1 MILENK
7 NILVTGGGK
16 GIGFSTI
23 LEAEKEG
30 AYVYAIIKSKKD
42 SKKFKNIKNIK
53 IFYGN
58 VSDKNLIDK
67 IFAKSIKDN
76 RLISGVVNNA
86 GIRQRLKFGKID
98 KKKLHNIFEINF
110 FSIFYIMQ
118 AFSNYLIKIK
128 KTGSIVNIGSIVGKN
143 GFSQLVGY
151 ASTKSALEGLT
162 RSFAIEMASKK
173 IRANV
178 INPGFVK
185 TSYYK
190 KFRKKKKLYNWT
202 LSRTSMKRWGE
213 PLEISSVINYLL
225 SDKSEYITGECINVD
240 GGWISP

>member
-1 MILENK
+1 
-7 NILVTGGGK
+7 
-16 GIGFSTI
+16 
-23 LEAEKEG
+23 
-30 AYVYAIIKSKKD
+30 
-42 SKKFKNIKNIK
+42 
-53 IFYGN
+53 
-58 VSDKNLIDK
+58 
-67 IFAKSIKDN
+67 
-76 RLISGVVNNA
+76 
-86 GIRQRLKFGKID
+86 
-98 KKKLHNIFEINF
+98 
-110 FSIFYIMQ
+110 MQ

-190 KFRKKKKLYNWT
+190 KFRKKK
-202 LSRTSMKRWGE
+202 
-213 PLEISSVINYLL
+213 NYTIGRYQELQ
-225 SDKSEYITGECINVD
+225 
-240 GGWISP
+240 

>member
-1 MILENK
+1 
-7 NILVTGGGK
+7 
-16 GIGFSTI
+16 
-23 LEAEKEG
+23 
-30 AYVYAIIKSKKD
+30 
-42 SKKFKNIKNIK
+42 
-53 IFYGN
+53 
-58 VSDKNLIDK
+58 
-67 IFAKSIKDN
+67 
-76 RLISGVVNNA
+76 
-86 GIRQRLKFGKID
+86 
-98 KKKLHNIFEINF
+98 
-110 FSIFYIMQ
+110 MQ

>member
-1 MILENK
+1 MILKNK

-23 LEAEKEG
+23 QDAINEG
-30 AYVYAIIKSKKD
+30 AFVYAIIKSKED
-42 SKKFKNIKNIK
+42 IKKFKNKDKIK
-53 IFYGN
+53 IFCGN
-58 VSDKNLIDK
+58 VTDRKLIDK
-67 IFAKSIKDN
+67 IFKISVKDK
-76 RLISGVVNNA
+76 RIISGVVNNA
-86 GIRQRLKFGKID
+86 GIRQRLKFSEIN
-98 KKKLHNIFEINF
+98 KKKLSEIFEINF
-110 FSIFYIMQ
+110 YSIFYIMQ
-118 AFSNYLIKIK
+118 TFSNYLLK
-128 KTGSIVNIGSIVGKN
+128 KKKSGSIVNIGSIVGKN

-162 RSFAIEMASKK
+162 KSFAIEMAEKK

-185 TSYYK
+185 TSYFK
-190 KFRKKKKLYNWT
+190 KFKRKKKLYNWT

-213 PLEISSVINYLL
+213 PTEISSVINYLL